1 MLFDF
6 NKFFELLIIY
16 SAIGFWISVIYIY
29 LKILNKK
36 HVKEMN
42 EMIIQGKAMEAFE
55 KFYADDVT
63 MQENSEETR
72 IGKDVNREFEKK
84 FMESI
89 EEFHGMKLNA
99 TAFSD
104 DGEIAMNY
112 WDMDVT
118 FKGAPRKKSS
128 QVSVQK
134 WKDGKIVKERFF
146 YK

>member
-1 MLFDF
+1 MGIKED
-6 NKFFELLIIY
+6 
-16 SAIGFWISVIYIY
+16 
-29 LKILNKK
+29 
-36 HVKEMN
+36 VKEMN
-42 EMIIQGKAMEAFE
+42 DMILQGKAMEAFE

-63 MQENSEETR
+63 MQENSEDPR

-128 QVSVQK
+128 QVAVQK
-134 WKDGKIVKERFF
+134 WKDGKIIKERFF